1 MRSSA
6 VRCAGLPEVPAVKD
20 ASGPVILL
28 VDGHRDNREMYTEY
42 LRTRGYQVVPCANS
56 KQCFDLAVSRR
67 PDLILLELRM
77 DGMSG
82 IEVIAHLKSEKSLAS
97 VPVVALTA
105 SVLPFQRAEAMAA
118 GFDKVIPKPC
128 LPQDLVT
135 EIEKILSKPA

>member
-1 MRSSA
+1 M
-6 VRCAGLPEVPAVKD
+6 KD
-20 ASGPVILL
+20 ARGPVILL
-28 VDGHRDNREMYTEY
+28 VDGHQDNREMYTEY
-42 LRTRGYQVVPCANS
+42 LRTRGYQVVPCATS
-56 KQCFDLAVSRR
+56 KECFELAVRLH

-82 IEVIAHLKSEKSLAS
+82 IEVIAHLKTERSLAE

-118 GFDKVIPKPC
+118 GFNRVIPKPC
-128 LPQDLVT
+128 LPQDLAA